1 LSKKYSCSIE
11 EILVKKIGFEE
22 LRVVEKLL
30 RLNRYVGNSY
40 ERRIVVEKLQ
50 LKITIR

>member
-1 LSKKYSCSIE
+1 LNRYVGNSYERRIA
-11 EILVKKIGFEE
+11 VGFKE

-40 ERRIVVEKLQ
+40 ERRIAVENNY
-50 LKITIR
+50 

>member
-1 LSKKYSCSIE
+1 LSKKNSCSIE
-11 EILVKKIGFEE
+11 EILVKKFSFKE

-40 ERRIVVEKLQ
+40 ERRIAVKNNY
-50 LKITIR
+50 